1 MKTIIICTSI
11 AIFIL
16 VAAVIAI
23 FWTMFRWLDQLDK
36 DLDKKAEDII
46 KREN

>member
-16 VAAVIAI
+16 VVAVIAI

-36 DLDKKAEDII
+36 ELDEKADDII
-46 KREN
+46 KSK